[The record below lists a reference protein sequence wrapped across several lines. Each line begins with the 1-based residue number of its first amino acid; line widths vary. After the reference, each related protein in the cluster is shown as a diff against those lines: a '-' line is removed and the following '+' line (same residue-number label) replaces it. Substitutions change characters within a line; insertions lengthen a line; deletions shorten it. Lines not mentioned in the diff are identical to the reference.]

1 MAAANL
7 HVLLTGA
14 NGFVG
19 SHVLDHLR
27 RRDLAVAV
35 LLRPGR
41 DRRFISSHL
50 RTLDVREG
58 SLGNP
63 SSLRNALSGITHVIH
78 CAGSVRSLSRQAFF
92 EANET
97 GTRNL
102 VDAANECG
110 VNRLVHLSSLAAGGP
125 AIPDRPAAEA
135 DAPSPVSNYGHSKLA
150 GEEAVRNG
158 AKGEWVIIRPPAVY
172 GPRDTEFLRL
182 FRAVKARLLPEVGHG
197 LPLSLVYAGDL
208 AATTIAALTSPGLAG
223 RVLYAAHPEI
233 VTAGQFGACIAR
245 RLGVRAWRIP
255 LPVPLLWSSCLA
267 QEVFARLT
275 GRPSVLNLQK
285 FAELRAPGWVCE
297 PSPVWRDI
305 GVECTTGLEEGVE
318 ETLAWYLREGWL

>member
-1 MAAANL
+1 MNACTSGATRRVTPSVSSSSGGNGMVPVAHRVAGRRVDVEARHL
-7 HVLLTGA
+7 GLLGRHVLGGPDDRRELREHRLLRELCARRLGDA
-14 NGFVG
+14 EV
-19 SHVLDHLR
+19 DHLR
-27 RRDLAVAV
+27 DGDAVVQRDEDVGGFDVAV
-35 LLRPGR
+35 DDALVVRVLDRLADLREE
-41 DRRFISSHL
+41 L
-50 RTLDVREG
+50 
-58 SLGNP
+58 
-63 SSLRNALSGITHVIH
+63 
-78 CAGSVRSLSRQAFF
+78 Q
-92 EANET
+92 
-97 GTRNL
+97 
-102 VDAANECG
+102 
-110 VNRLVHLSSLAAGGP
+110 
-125 AIPDRPAAEA
+125 PAAEA